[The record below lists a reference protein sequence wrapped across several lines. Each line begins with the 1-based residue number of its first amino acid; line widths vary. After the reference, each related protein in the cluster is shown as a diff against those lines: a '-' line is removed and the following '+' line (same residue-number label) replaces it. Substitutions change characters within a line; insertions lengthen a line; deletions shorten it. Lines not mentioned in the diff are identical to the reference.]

1 MELDV
6 TDTSIPS
13 EKIEAY
19 RATHFS
25 VCTAGEAF
33 TLMIDVPSVRL
44 QELYLATNTTT
55 ALFITA
61 FNPFGQVQSEEA
73 NIAAHIAL
81 GKKLRAL
88 SKHVYGGNG
97 GDPNGSWPK
106 EESYLVLGVEYGTAK
121 LIGAGVLQDAVVWA
135 GSDGIPELILLR

>member
-1 MELDV
+1 MGLDV
-6 TDTSIPS
+6 TDTSIAS
-13 EKIEAY
+13 DKIEAY

-25 VCTAGEAF
+25 VCMAGEAF

-61 FNPFGQVQSEEA
+61 FNPFGQVQNEDA

-81 GKKLRAL
+81 GEQLRAL
-88 SKHVYGGNG
+88 SKDVYGGNG
-97 GDPNGSWPK
+97 GDPDGAWPK
-106 EESYLVLGVEYGTAK
+106 EESYLVLGMEYETAVM
-121 LIGAGVLQDAVVWA
+121 LGEMFQQDAVVWA
-135 GSDGIPELILLR
+135 GSDAIPDLVLLR

>member
-19 RATHFS
+19 RATYFS

-97 GDPNGSWPK
+97 GDPNGTWPK
-106 EESYLVLGVEYGTAK
+106 EESYLVLGLEYETAI
-121 LIGAGVLQDAVVWA
+121 LIGERVQQDAVVWA
-135 GSDGIPELILLR
+135 GRDAVPSLVLLR

>member
-6 TDTSIPS
+6 TDASIAS

-81 GKKLRAL
+81 GEKLRAL
-88 SKHVYGGNG
+88 SKHVYGGTG
-97 GDPNGSWPK
+97 GDPKGSWPK
-106 EESYLVLGVEYGTAK
+106 EESYLVLGIEYKTAVM
-121 LIGAGVLQDAVVWA
+121 LGEMFQQDAVVWA
-135 GSDGIPELILLR
+135 GSDAIPGLVLLR